1 MSAALVID
9 GHPDAR
15 SLTAALARRYAEAH
29 GDARV
34 LALRD
39 LAFDPNLRF
48 GYRERMTLE
57 PDLVEAREALHAA
70 RTIVVATPLWWG
82 SVPALLKGFFDRS
95 LLPQQ
100 EYRYRP
106 SGLSEGLLSA
116 PHGRL
121 LLLADTPWYFTPF
134 TGLPGQTHVTRGTMR
149 FCGIKD
155 VRTTRMLGVKDAS
168 PTRIET
174 WFERAARLGA
184 ADGSRD
190 AKSAP
195 PAQRSPSPAPAPVTT
210 TA

>member
-1 MSAALVID
+1 MPAALVID

-15 SLTAALARRYAEAH
+15 SLTAALAQRYADAH

-39 LAFDPNLRF
+39 LDFDPILRF

-57 PDLVEAREALHAA
+57 PDLVDAREALHAA
-70 RTIVVATPLWWG
+70 RTIVVTTPLWWG

-106 SGLSEGLLSA
+106 SGLPEGLLGA

-134 TGLPGQTHVTRGTMR
+134 TGLPGQTHVARGTLR
-149 FCGIKD
+149 FCGIRD
-155 VRTTRMLGVKDAS
+155 VRTTRMLGVRNASVARIDA
-168 PTRIET
+168 
-174 WFERAARLGA
+174 WLDRAARLGE
-184 ADGSRD
+184 ADGVRD
-190 AKSAP
+190 ARNRTAT
-195 PAQRSPSPAPAPVTT
+195 PAAPVP
-210 TA
+210 ASA

>member
-15 SLTAALARRYAEAH
+15 SLTAALARSYAEAH

-39 LAFDPNLRF
+39 LDFDPILRF

-57 PDLVEAREALHAA
+57 PDLVDAREALHAA

-106 SGLSEGLLSA
+106 SGLPEGLLSA

-121 LLLADTPWYFTPF
+121 LLLADTPWFFTPF
-134 TGLPGQTHVTRGTMR
+134 TGLPGQTHVARGTMR
-149 FCGIKD
+149 FCGIRN

-168 PTRIET
+168 PARIEA
-174 WFERAARLGA
+174 WLERAARLGT
-184 ADGSRD
+184 ADGARD
-190 AKSAP
+190 AKDRTATH
-195 PAQRSPSPAPAPVTT
+195 PAPIPAGV
-210 TA
+210 

>member
-15 SLTAALARRYAEAH
+15 SLTAALARRYAGAH

-34 LALRD
+34 LALRNLD
-39 LAFDPNLRF
+39 FDPILRF

-95 LLPQQ
+95 LLPRQ

-106 SGLSEGLLSA
+106 SGLPEGLLDA

-121 LLLADTPWYFTPF
+121 MLLADTPWFLTPF
-134 TGLPGQTHVTRGTMR
+134 TGLPAQTHVARGTMR
-149 FCGIKD
+149 FCGIRD
-155 VRTTRMLGVKDAS
+155 VRTTRMLGMKDAS
-168 PTRIET
+168 PARVEA
-174 WFERAARLGA
+174 WLDRAARLGA
-184 ADGSRD
+184 ADGARD
-190 AKSAP
+190 ARERTATHP
-195 PAQRSPSPAPAPVTT
+195 VPVPAA
-210 TA
+210 